1 MVTFPARAIHTKSGA
16 FVAYFLSFGHSL
28 RSFLTV
34 CGAMWRFIMNNDIL
48 WNLHESVFSRRAGC
62 RARTPNPLRRIFAS
76 SSTVFTTACAPIR
89 CSGPVFEATLAGRW
103 DDHLPKMCTFWG
115 SLVLGAKQYRGNVQQ
130 AHQPL
135 EGVEPQHFS
144 RWLYLF
150 LDTVESRYQP
160 AAAVRFMEPALRIAQ
175 SLQLSRFGWDYK
187 IPAEQQALLE
197 RVAPKRRR
205 GR

>member
-1 MVTFPARAIHTKSGA
+1 MHNGIIWNSMNPSFPATAAIAARAAEPTEANIRELVYG
-16 FVAYFLSFGHSL
+16 FYDRV
-28 RSFLTV
+28 
-34 CGAMWRFIMNNDIL
+34 
-48 WNLHESVFSRRAGC
+48 RAD
-62 RARTPNPLRRIFAS
+62 PLL
-76 SSTVFTTACAPIR
+76 
-89 CSGPVFEATLAGRW
+89 GPVFDATLAGRW
-103 DDHLPKMCTFWG
+103 DDHMPKMCAFWG

-150 LDTVESRYQP
+150 LDTVESRYEP

-175 SLQLSRFGWDYK
+175 SLQLSRFGWDYT

-197 RVAPKRRR
+197 RVAPRRHSLDGDDLHEAARAR
-205 GR
+205 GEPFPARIIGKAPDA

>member
-1 MVTFPARAIHTKSGA
+1 
-16 FVAYFLSFGHSL
+16 
-28 RSFLTV
+28 
-34 CGAMWRFIMNNDIL
+34 
-48 WNLHESVFSRRAGC
+48 
-62 RARTPNPLRRIFAS
+62 
-76 SSTVFTTACAPIR
+76 
-89 CSGPVFEATLAGRW
+89 
-103 DDHLPKMCTFWG
+103 
-115 SLVLGAKQYRGNVQQ
+115 VLGAKQYRGNVQQ

-187 IPAEQQALLE
+187 VPPEQQALLE
-197 RVAPKRRR
+197 RVAPKRRADDGGAPEPQR
-205 GR
+205 PAGEPFPARIIGRSRDQ

>member
-1 MVTFPARAIHTKSGA
+1 MKPSFPAAPVVERAAEPDEANIRELVYG
-16 FVAYFLSFGHSL
+16 FYDRV
-28 RSFLTV
+28 
-34 CGAMWRFIMNNDIL
+34 
-48 WNLHESVFSRRAGC
+48 RAD
-62 RARTPNPLRRIFAS
+62 PLL
-76 SSTVFTTACAPIR
+76 
-89 CSGPVFEATLAGRW
+89 GPVFDAKLAGRW
-103 DDHLPKMCTFWG
+103 DDHLPKMCTFWA

-135 EGVEPQHFS
+135 EGIEPQHFS

-150 LDTVESRYQP
+150 LDTVESRYEP

-197 RVAPKRRR
+197 RVAPKRSAR
-205 GR
+205 GDEPQLPERPAGEPFPTRIIGRARDE

>member
-1 MVTFPARAIHTKSGA
+1 MNPSFPAAPVVERNAEPTEANIRELVYGFYDRVRA
-16 FVAYFLSFGHSL
+16 
-28 RSFLTV
+28 
-34 CGAMWRFIMNNDIL
+34 D
-48 WNLHESVFSRRAGC
+48 
-62 RARTPNPLRRIFAS
+62 PLL
-76 SSTVFTTACAPIR
+76 
-89 CSGPVFEATLAGRW
+89 GPVFEATLAGRW

-197 RVAPKRRR
+197 RVAPKRPRGDDPHEAHAPGASARR
-205 GR
+205 PAEPFPTRIIGKAKPD